1 MAIRNIVSDI
11 NELRRKTRE
20 YEKFDERLHTLLDDM
35 AQTMYEANGV
45 GLAAPQVGVFRKC
58 VVLDD
63 GNGLIELINPEIT
76 KKEGKQED
84 IEGCLSFAGEY
95 GIVQRPEKITV
106 TAKDRN
112 GKSIKINA
120 EGFLARIMCHEID
133 HLNGIVFKDLA
144 KRMLSQQEVNQ
155 MSQKEPKEQD

>member
-11 NELRRKTRE
+11 NELRKNTRK
-20 YEKFDERLHTLLDDM
+20 YEKFDSRLHTLLDDM
-35 AQTMYEANGV
+35 AQTMYEADGV

-63 GNGLIELINPEIT
+63 GNGLIELINPEII

-106 TAKDRN
+106 IAQDRN
-112 GKSIKINA
+112 GKDIKINA

-144 KRMLSQQEVNQ
+144 KRMLSPQEIKE
-155 MSQKEPKEQD
+155 MSSESQKEQN